1 MELKTSDNN
10 KIKAIIFDL
19 GNVLIKVD
27 FERMLINHTKD
38 ATGNSAHEIT
48 ESAYNDDLFKQ
59 FCTGELSSEKFYK
72 KLNKRYN
79 LDISIQLF
87 KEKWCDIF
95 ELVEG
100 MSELVAELSSNF
112 KIGLLS
118 DTDPIHWQYVLREYP
133 FLQSIEN
140 PTLSYKVGYM
150 KPHPDMYKLA
160 AKNVK
165 QSPNEC
171 LFIDDQQVNVEGAQ
185 KVGMHAVQ
193 FENQKQIKNFLIS
206 AGLL

>member
-1 MELKTSDNN
+1 MHNN

-27 FERMLINHTKD
+27 FERMLINHTND
-38 ATGNSAHEIT
+38 TTGKSAHEIM
-48 ESAYNDDLFKQ
+48 ESAHNDDLFRQ
-59 FCTGELSSEKFYK
+59 FCTGELDSEEFYK
-72 KLNKRYN
+72 RLNKRYN
-79 LDISIQLF
+79 LNMSFQLF

-100 MSELVAELSSNF
+100 MPELVADLSHNF

-118 DTDPIHWQYVLREYP
+118 DTDPIHWQYVLSEYP

-140 PTLSYKVGYM
+140 PTLSYEVGYM
-150 KPHPDMYKLA
+150 KPHPDMFKLA

-165 QSPNEC
+165 HSFNEC
-171 LFIDDQQVNVEGAQ
+171 LFIDDRRINVEGAR
-185 KVGMHAVQ
+185 KRGIHAIQ
-193 FENQKQIKNFLIS
+193 FENLKQIKDYFINVGFL
-206 AGLL
+206 